1 MIDKCV
7 HIRLARW
14 SDPVAVARAHA
25 ITAQICSDYQQ
36 GTFNRSLM
44 AYQPLISGKEVGLLE
59 ALRVRA

>member
-1 MIDKCV
+1 M
-7 HIRLARW
+7 
-14 SDPVAVARAHA
+14 AVARAHA